1 MLIMFICGPNF
12 AIPSHDGHGVRLQ
25 KSATKILKEKHA
37 RRQEKKLQKRR
48 AKGLPDPCY
57 YKKDAKG
64 RVSGGKDLA
73 STAYYPA
80 RFCSAVHSAWKAE
93 QSGFTG
99 GHWKEWSPSSTPF
112 FFFRGASQSA
122 KLDHLDNL
130 YLFDLLNCFRT
141 EVGYFLSYSFS
152 QVPHCPNHWC

>member
-1 MLIMFICGPNF
+1 MVCFFVGSGLVWVSPVPPVCFKSLVYVYYVYLCPLFFANF
-12 AIPSHDGHGVRLQ
+12 AMSSHDGHGVRLQ
-25 KSATKILKEKHA
+25 KSATKKLKEKHA

-80 RFCSAVHSAWKAE
+80 RFCSAVHNAWKAE

-99 GHWKEWSPSSTPF
+99 
-112 FFFRGASQSA
+112 
-122 KLDHLDNL
+122 DH
-130 YLFDLLNCFRT
+130 
-141 EVGYFLSYSFS
+141 
-152 QVPHCPNHWC
+152 